1 MGDTATPPEARDP
14 RRHDGRE
21 TFGRYLDDFV
31 AGDEFVHWPGRTIT
45 EYDDTLFAALT
56 MNQHPVHS
64 DAAYAEGTQHG
75 QRLVVGTLVFSLVV
89 GMTVRDISGRAIAN
103 LQYDAIRHL
112 GPAFHGDTIYARST
126 VLGVRRSERRP
137 DRGVLE
143 VETIA
148 ENQRGEPVLSFRRSV
163 LLPCRPADGG
173 AA

>member
-31 AGDEFVHWPGRTIT
+31 PGDEFVHWPGRTIT

-103 LQYDAIRHL
+103 LRYDDVRHL
-112 GPAFHGDTIYARST
+112 GPTFHGDTIYARST
-126 VLGVRRSERRP
+126 VLAVQPGKRRP

>member
-1 MGDTATPPEARDP
+1 MGDSAGPTGTREP
-14 RRHDGRE
+14 RRHDGRD

-31 AGDEFVHWPGRTIT
+31 PGDEFAHWPGRTIT

-75 QRLVVGTLVFSLVV
+75 RRLVVGTLVFSLVV

-103 LQYDAIRHL
+103 LRFDDVRHL
-112 GPAFHGDTIYARST
+112 GPTFHGDTIYARSR
-126 VLGVRRSERRP
+126 VRSVQPNERRP

-143 VETIA
+143 VETTA
-148 ENQRGEPVLSFRRSV
+148 ENQRGEQVLSFRRSV
-163 LLPCRPADGG
+163 LLPRRPPEGD